1 MRKLRMRAFYKKNVD
16 MVYRYIYFRVG
27 QKAEIAEDL
36 TSEVFIKA
44 LKHFDTYDPSR
55 GEKAWILTITK
66 NHLANYYR
74 DRKVSEDIEDHV
86 FHLEGSNGS
95 ELAVLQN
102 DAEEL
107 QRALKTLSK
116 EERRLVEMRYLEGYR
131 YKEMAI
137 ETGKSAGAV
146 RIKTHRALQ
155 KLKTILIP
163 RYARTQ
169 ETISSPTESV
179 NAIEA
184 I

>member
-27 QKAEIAEDL
+27 QKTEIAEDL

-44 LKHFDTYDPSR
+44 LKHFDSYDPAR
-55 GEKAWILTITK
+55 GEKAWILTIAK
-66 NHLANYYR
+66 NHLANFYR
-74 DRKVSEDIEDHV
+74 DRKVSEDIEDHAY
-86 FHLEGSNGS
+86 HLEGSNGS
-95 ELAVLQN
+95 ELTLLQN

-107 QRALKTLSK
+107 RLALRQLTKS
-116 EERRLVEMRYLEGYR
+116 ERRLVEMKYLEGYR

-155 KLKTILIP
+155 KLKKILMP
-163 RYARTQ
+163 RYARNQ
-169 ETISSPTESV
+169 ETIQQSV
-179 NAIEA
+179 
-184 I
+184 